1 MKRYLKK
8 AWLFISLTYF
18 LNYFLVI
25 FYRLLGGRW
34 EIPGS
39 LIVSVVYMFVPMLV
53 ALGLDKYYYK
63 KPLKKPLAISF
74 KLNNWFLVAWLL
86 PVIIAFATLGIS
98 LLFPGVEY
106 SPDMAGFFQRLEST
120 LTVEQIQQAQAKITS
135 LPIHPIWLGLVQS
148 LLAGVTANAVTAFG
162 EEVGWRGFLQREL
175 EFLGFWKSSIIIGII
190 WGLWH
195 APLVLQGHN
204 YPQHPILGILM
215 MTIFTTLL
223 SPIFSYIRIKTESV
237 IATSILHG
245 TLNATA
251 GLSLM
256 VIKGGSDLTV
266 GVTGTAGFISLI
278 FVNIALLLYEM
289 IWAKKHTIYP
299 HIRVR

>member
-1 MKRYLKK
+1 MKTHMKK
-8 AWLFISLTYF
+8 AWLFVGLTYF

-39 LIVSVVYMFVPMLV
+39 LIVSIVYMFVPMLV
-53 ALGLDKYYYK
+53 VLGLDKYYYK
-63 KPLKKPLAISF
+63 QPLKKPLAISF

-86 PVIIAFATLGIS
+86 PVIIAFATLGTS

-120 LTVEQIQQAQAKITS
+120 LTVEQIQQTQGKIAS

-148 LLAGVTANAVTAFG
+148 LFAGVTANAVAAFG

-175 EFLGFWKSSIIIGII
+175 EFMGFWKSSIIIGII

-195 APLVLQGHN
+195 APLIIQGHN

-223 SPIFSYIRIKTESV
+223 SPIFSYIRIKAESV

-251 GLSLM
+251 GLSIL
-256 VIKGGSDLTV
+256 VIKGGSDLTI
-266 GVTGTAGFISLI
+266 GVTGAAGFIILI
-278 FVNIALLLYEM
+278 IVNIALLLYEM
-289 IWAKKHTIYP
+289 IWAKKHSIYP